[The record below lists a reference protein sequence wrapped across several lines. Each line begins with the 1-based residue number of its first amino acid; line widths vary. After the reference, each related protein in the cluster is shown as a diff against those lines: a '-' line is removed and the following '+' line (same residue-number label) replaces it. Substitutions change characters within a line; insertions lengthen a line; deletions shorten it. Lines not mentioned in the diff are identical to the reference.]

1 MNPLAPA
8 TLASRFVDPLSHP
21 VTALGGGL
29 LSASFLEGR
38 TLEVVVEAAWRLL
51 RLLLAL

>member
-1 MNPLAPA
+1 MDLFAPTA
-8 TLASRFVDPLSHP
+8 LASRFVEPLTHP
-21 VTALGGGL
+21 VTALGGGI